1 MGRIHIRNSTQ
12 FLFQVV
18 LCWLIT
24 ILCNNA
30 TIVVLQVA
38 FTFCLLNYGKKLIAQ
53 TIKLV
58 SSVTSLNL
66 EVHSYYVRTRK
77 IDLSLSLPI
86 FERWT
91 SLKIFSYLLL
101 IVVHLSSD
109 FTELTTR
116 DSWLGGQ
123 NIRDQTFFTKLQII
137 NRDKIQGINR
147 TTCYKSLNHCTAP
160 T

>member
-1 MGRIHIRNSTQ
+1 MGRIHLRNSTQ

-30 TIVVLQVA
+30 TIVLLQVA

-77 IDLSLSLPI
+77 IDLSLSPPI

-91 SLKIFSYLLL
+91 SLKMFSYLLL
-101 IVVHLSSD
+101 MVVDLFQWLYWINNSRFVIRGSKHSRSNILH
-109 FTELTTR
+109 ETTNHK
-116 DSWLGGQ
+116 SW
-123 NIRDQTFFTKLQII
+123 
-137 NRDKIQGINR
+137 
-147 TTCYKSLNHCTAP
+147 
-160 T
+160 